1 MKEILVSVIVLLLA
15 ALVCGCGTWKQY
27 DPAVLIDGEPALIA
41 SGRFGGQGHLS
52 IKTESGVTTV
62 EVVQFGVSDVLG
74 GTIKG
79 IVGMAA
85 GVFGGNPAPPE
96 ITVNVSSGG
105 DEHDDSGVKHVVT
118 GQQRE

>member
-1 MKEILVSVIVLLLA
+1 MKEIRASVMALLLA
-15 ALVCGCGTWKQY
+15 VLLAGCGTWKQF
-27 DPAVLIDGEPALIA
+27 DPKVLIDGEPALIA

-52 IKTESGVTTV
+52 IKTEDGVTTV

-85 GVFGGNPAPPE
+85 SVFGGNPAPPG
-96 ITVNVSSGG
+96 ITINMPAAGEAF
-105 DEHDDSGVKHVVT
+105 DESGVKHVVS
-118 GQQRE
+118 GQ